1 MDRIEENASAVDKGR
16 EPCKPK
22 YVVFTSSKDEPILD
36 YVREHL
42 KDVREGWEHLQIA
55 GGDGVHLTITLRRE
69 TDQPVRTDRLKK
81 TLYCSRTQGTIA
93 AKARTLQK
101 E

>member
-1 MDRIEENASAVDKGR
+1 MEPLSGKASEA
-16 EPCKPK
+16 CKPE
-22 YVVFTSSKDEPILD
+22 YSVFSSEEDEPIVA

-42 KDVREGWEHLQIA
+42 KDIREGWEHLQIA

-81 TLYCSRTQGTIA
+81 TQHCLRTQGTLA
-93 AKARTLQK
+93 AEARKHRT